1 MRARPRRSPGAARRA
16 GDSPGFTMPEMA
28 LGLFLVFA
36 LVLGLLLVVTWEGG
50 DIDRPGGVNPYR
62 AHYAGYIHDRLLA
75 WRGAIM
81 NYRDMTGVL
90 PGDGP
95 GGTNATGGPIGNG
108 NGRVERENGEN
119 QKFFSDLHG
128 AGLASEP
135 VVRVRSRIMD
145 FYWADLTRNGTTAK
159 PDHYMKL
166 PNIHADEAL
175 AYDFKYDD
183 KNRLSGDAVFFP
195 NPDGTVD
202 LFVRFNP
209 Y

>member
-1 MRARPRRSPGAARRA
+1 MTTQEGRGNRAA
-16 GDSPGFTMPEMA
+16 GMTMPEMA
-28 LGLFLVFA
+28 LGVFLVFA
-36 LVLGLLLVVTWEGG
+36 LVLGLLLVITWEGG
-50 DIDRPGGVNPYR
+50 DIDRSGGVNPYR
-62 AHYAGYIHDRLLA
+62 AHYAGYIHERLLA
-75 WRGAIM
+75 WRNAVLS
-81 NYRDMTGVL
+81 YRDLTGAL

-95 GGTNATGGPIGNG
+95 GGTNATGGSIGNG
-108 NGRVERENGEN
+108 NGKVEREIGEN
-119 QKFFSDLHG
+119 LKFSSDLHK
-128 AGLASEP
+128 AGLANEP
-135 VVRVRSRIMD
+135 VVRVRARIMD
-145 FYWADLTRNGTTAK
+145 FHWADLTRNGTTAR

-183 KNRLSGDAVFFP
+183 RNRLSGDVVFFP